1 MTCKDT
7 DILIS
12 EQQRICQG
20 DLSVPVL
27 STYRY
32 SAENAQAEVQPT
44 YCSNTL
50 RHRRI
55 SPVCMK
61 KIKQE
66 TNSNPCLSA
75 LHQYY
80 IPSKERWRLAK
91 ATLLKKKKEKQ
102 QRQYFVFVF
111 SDRPL

>member
-12 EQQRICQG
+12 EQQRSCEG
-20 DLSVPVL
+20 DLSVTVL
-27 STYRY
+27 ATYRY
-32 SAENAQAEVQPT
+32 SAANIQAEVKPT
-44 YCSNTL
+44 YRSNTL
-50 RHRRI
+50 RHRRDK
-55 SPVCMK
+55 PCLYE
-61 KIKQE
+61 KIHQE

-80 IPSKERWRLAK
+80 IPSKERWRLVK
-91 ATLLKKKKEKQ
+91 AMLLKKKKQ

-111 SDRPL
+111 